1 MQLLDL
7 LKSQEPSE
15 QAKYVTVVMDEMYVR
30 EGSVF
35 QKSSGALIGYTDLGE
50 INNMLNDAERQ

>member
-30 EGSVF
+30 EGLVF

-50 INNMLNDAERQ
+50 INNMLNDAGRQ